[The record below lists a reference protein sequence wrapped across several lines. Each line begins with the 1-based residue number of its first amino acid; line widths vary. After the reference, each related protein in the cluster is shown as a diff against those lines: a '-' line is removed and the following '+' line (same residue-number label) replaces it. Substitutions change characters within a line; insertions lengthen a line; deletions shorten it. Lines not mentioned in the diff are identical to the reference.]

1 MNEMSINPYY
11 VPSRH
16 SYMKRIATK
25 CRICGR
31 QLTDPEDGKNEYHK
45 ECLKN
50 YKSKKYGV
58 S

>member
-1 MNEMSINPYY
+1 MNEMSRNPDY

-25 CRICGR
+25 CRICGL
-31 QLTDPEDGKNEYHK
+31 QLTDPEDSKREIHK
-45 ECLKN
+45 ECLKG